1 MMWLYLI
8 FVNQRKLLSI
18 SKWGLGLFFLSPI
31 FGTCWNI
38 GNSNISELGF
48 GFVLIQCQ
56 GCRWKKGSGSQRI
69 GVF

>member
-1 MMWLYLI
+1 MEAG
-8 FVNQRKLLSI
+8 F
-18 SKWGLGLFFLSPI
+18 LFFSFI
-31 FGTCWNI
+31 FGTSWNI

-69 GVF
+69 GTF